1 MGSTL
6 PILWESGGNVGNVE
20 LYYSEYSG
28 DNWYLIDDN
37 ENNDGSYTWTVPT
50 LQSENSNILIKIVDR
65 SNDTWFDISDATFTI
80 TETVNESYDMD
91 FESSESTSGWTFG
104 GGWTINSDDAYSGSK
119 SAYRETIS
127 SDNNEHILS
136 ITNTSS
142 NAGVLSFYYKSNFR
156 YSSSYLKF
164 KVDDVEKFT
173 TSSNRSSWGV
183 VELWVDSGTHTY
195 EWIHK
200 DAGSINYFAR
210 IDAISFPD

>member
-104 GGWTINSDDAYSGSK
+104 GNWTINSGDAYSGLN
-119 SAYRETIS
+119 SAYCNREIGGAYT
-127 SDNNEHILS
+127 HILS
-136 ITNTSS
+136 MTHYSS
-142 NAGVLSFYYKSNFR
+142 NNGLLTFYFQVNGS
-156 YSSSYLKF
+156 LKLEI
-164 KVDDVEKFT
+164 DGVEKF
-173 TSSNRSSWGV
+173 SIDGYYSSWESSGINI
-183 VELWVDSGTHTY
+183 EGGTHTY
-195 EWIHK
+195 EWILYK
-200 DAGSINYFAR
+200 NGSSGYAR
-210 IDAISFPD
+210 LDAISFPQ